1 MVANISTVKWFL
13 QLIEVTQVVQ
23 LLHNGTHT
31 VAKMFTV
38 DQERWRPKN
47 LVKG

>member
-13 QLIEVTQVVQ
+13 QLIEVAQVV

-38 DQERWRPKN
+38 DQERWRPEN